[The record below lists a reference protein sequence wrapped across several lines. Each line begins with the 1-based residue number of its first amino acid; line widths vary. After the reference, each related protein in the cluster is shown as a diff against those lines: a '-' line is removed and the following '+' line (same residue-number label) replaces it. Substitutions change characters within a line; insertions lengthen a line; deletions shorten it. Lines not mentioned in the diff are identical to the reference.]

1 VPASPARIGSQET
14 GIASWYG
21 EPYHGR
27 KTASGETYNMHGF
40 TAAHRKL
47 PFHTWLKVRNL
58 TNQQEVVVRINDRG
72 PFVKG
77 RIIDLSRRAAQEIQM
92 IGPGTAKVRITVI
105 KPPKRPP
112 SIAGN

>member
-1 VPASPARIGSQET
+1 
-14 GIASWYG
+14 
-21 EPYHGR
+21 
-27 KTASGETYNMHGF
+27 MHGF